1 MATCRI
7 SRTRTGVVCLN
18 VVLALGSLVLSGC
31 DDINGFALS
40 LQPSYTPPDLEVDQ
54 GLVGSWITKEGDATL
69 SFEQGEG
76 KEYRIV
82 EKETEGG
89 RESSAQF
96 EGHLVRLGAS
106 SFVDFFPSD
115 TAGGN
120 EFYWM
125 HLLRA
130 HSIARI
136 ELSQDTLEM
145 AFLDGAWLQKKID
158 EKSVDVSYQKT
169 NGTLLLTGTT
179 EEVQN
184 LLFLHGNDNEA
195 FPDMITLTRQETKQ

>member
-7 SRTRTGVVCLN
+7 SRTRTGVVYLN

-31 DDINGFALS
+31 DDNYGFALS
-40 LQPSYTPPDLEVDQ
+40 LQPSYTASDLEVDQ
-54 GLVGSWITKEGDATL
+54 GLVGSWITKEGDVTL
-69 SFEQGEG
+69 SFEQGEA
-76 KEYRIV
+76 KEYNIV
-82 EKETEGG
+82 VKETEGG

-106 SFVDFFPSD
+106 SFVDFFPTD

-136 ELSQDTLEM
+136 EISRDSMEM

-158 EKSVDVSYQKT
+158 EKSVDVSYLKT
-169 NGTLLLTGTT
+169 HGTLLLTGAT

-184 LLFLHGNDNEA
+184 LLFLYGNDNEA